1 MLGYLVFA
9 LLVLI
14 TSFVVIWLFR
24 LVSGWKS
31 SKHTLVD
38 RNYLPVN
45 KKKSTRPGYLSSPSA
60 SRKEK
65 RNKRL
70 RGIKGDPKTPW
81 GW

>member
-1 MLGYLVFA
+1 MLGYLVFG

-24 LVSGWKS
+24 LVSGWQS

-38 RNYLPVN
+38 RNYQPVN
-45 KKKSTRPGYLSSPSA
+45 KKKNTPLDYLSSPSA

-65 RNKRL
+65 RNKSL
-70 RGIKGDPKTPW
+70 SNIKSGPKTPW